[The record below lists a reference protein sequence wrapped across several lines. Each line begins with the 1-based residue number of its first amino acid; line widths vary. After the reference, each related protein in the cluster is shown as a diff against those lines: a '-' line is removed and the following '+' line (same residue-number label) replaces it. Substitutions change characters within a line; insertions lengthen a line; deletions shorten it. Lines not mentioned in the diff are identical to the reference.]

1 MVEELGVVTLKAD
14 WTAPNDEIA
23 SMLKKLGSKQL
34 PVLAIF
40 PAKNPRKPIVL
51 RGMYSKKTLI
61 DKLREAGPSK
71 KVARNKQQKQQQK
84 KKKKKKTA
92 PPKGRPNAT
101 SAQGTPEAA
110 LAEQRRRSGVKQ

>member
-71 KVARNKQQKQQQK
+71 KVARNKQQK
-84 KKKKKKTA
+84 KKKKTA
-92 PPKGRPNAT
+92 PPKGKPNAT

>member
-1 MVEELGVVTLKAD
+1 MEELGVVTLKAD

-71 KVARNKQQKQQQK
+71 KVARNKQQQ

-92 PPKGRPNAT
+92 PPKGKPNTT